1 MESVRLPS
9 ENEGGKAREI
19 SRGIVAIYKDYL
31 GRGPTR
37 AQTTIAGD
45 AVICLLEASLTKAE
59 STLVEGKRS
68 PAVRGIRREFQEAMR
83 EEIKGLVTAV
93 MGRQARALL
102 SDHCPQPDYAI
113 EVVLLQPEGGG
124 DGEEPQTG
132 SGSSAASAAS
142 SSE

>member
-45 AVICLLEASLTKAE
+45 AVICLLEESLTKAE
-59 STLVEGKRS
+59 STLVEGERS

-83 EEIKGLVTAV
+83 EEIKGLVTAIT
-93 MGRQARALL
+93 GRQARALL

-113 EVVLLQPEGGG
+113 EVVLLQPDE
-124 DGEEPQTG
+124 DGEPQTG

-142 SSE
+142 SSS